1 VIFTLVGIAGF
12 GLIALVP
19 FAAQSLA
26 ETVFPIKE
34 TLVVNFMLYF
44 AQIVGLVGNSIGSAA
59 FVGHHGIWV
68 LVAMMCPGVIYIVF
82 KFKTTFNRRKLEHQ
96 LQRSHSGNQ
105 GPVEMNLVSQISSPT
120 KQETTQSVLSRI
132 NSEIVNVFSNT
143 PKKEFS
149 STRIIQS
156 PISMIKNFKN
166 ITESTGKLDKM
177 NVDNGNYSVTKENPE
192 DLSNREK
199 EGTTVSNPNKDIDEA
214 GFDSEGP
221 SNINQVYIMIIPDS
235 NCKRVDNQIDEE
247 EVCQISS

>member
-1 VIFTLVGIAGF
+1 MIFTLVGIAGF

-96 LQRSHSGNQ
+96 LQRSHAGHRCT
-105 GPVEMNLVSQISSPT
+105 VEMDLASQISSPT
-120 KQETTQSVLSRI
+120 KQETTQSVVSRV
-132 NSEIVNVFSNT
+132 NSEIINVFNT

-149 STRIIQS
+149 STKIIKS
-156 PISMIKNFKN
+156 PISMSKNFKN
-166 ITESTGKLDKM
+166 ITESSVKLDKM
-177 NVDNGNYSVTKENPE
+177 NVDAPANVEIPE
-192 DLSNREK
+192 DLPNKEK
-199 EGTTVSNPNKDIDEA
+199 EGTTESNTNKEIDET
-214 GFDSEGP
+214 GFDTEAP
-221 SNINQVYIMIIPDS
+221 SAINQVYIMIIPNS
-235 NCKRVDNQIDEE
+235 NCKHVDNQIDEE
-247 EVCQISS
+247 EGCQISS